1 MYLANQISVLGV
13 FGQTVH
19 NHNPLTE
26 CLQPREA
33 AINFAMSQPILLQNA
48 NCTTRLRLLESRGL
62 VDLDE
67 VWLRRLDAV
76 DSSRVVRQ
84 HDAHLR

>member
-1 MYLANQISVLGV
+1 MLCARASV
-13 FGQTVH
+13 FGCAACTV
-19 NHNPLTE
+19 TVR
-26 CLQPREA
+26 QA
-33 AINFAMSQPILLQNA
+33 AMSQPILLQNA

-67 VWLRRLDAV
+67 VWLRSLDAV

>member
-26 CLQPREA
+26 CLQQQQQQLRYA
-33 AINFAMSQPILLQNA
+33 FDLL
-48 NCTTRLRLLESRGL
+48 
-62 VDLDE
+62 
-67 VWLRRLDAV
+67 
-76 DSSRVVRQ
+76 
-84 HDAHLR
+84 